1 MAIRLGCSYAAF
13 YPLSHLLWAAGLS
26 DAAVTFLSAKYFGVS
41 SWWPASALQPYTSLL
56 GLYTPPLSLFPAPHV
71 FNALNTHRK
80 THCPLQQV
88 LTVMFQVSPTIN
100 KWSRSLYRE
109 AVMTAVTHF
118 PFSKSVMVSR
128 QEQKISSACTKFIY
142 GPCQNTESSQLEH
155 LNYIPHR
162 NLDWVAGVQ
171 SVTISVEAPLCG

>member
-1 MAIRLGCSYAAF
+1 MLPFTPFPTSCG
-13 YPLSHLLWAAGLS
+13 AAGLS
-26 DAAVTFLSAKYFGVS
+26 DASITFLSAKYFGVS
-41 SWWPASALQPYTSLL
+41 SWWPASALQQYTSLL
-56 GLYTPPLSLFPAPHV
+56 GLYTPPISLFPAPHA
-71 FNALNTHRK
+71 FDALNTQRK
-80 THCPLQQV
+80 TQTPLQQV
-88 LTVMFQVSPTIN
+88 LTVMFQASPTIN

-109 AVMTAVTHF
+109 AVMTAVTRF

-142 GPCQNTESSQLEH
+142 GPCQNTESSQLQH

-171 SVTISVEAPLCG
+171 SVTIIVEALLCG